1 MLNDPQGLALPAIDA
16 AAGAALANALVAFR
30 TYRGDPIAPLDEAIG
45 LAPGLAI
52 APIAKALMLTMLFER
67 RFARDAVKTL
77 DAAAPVLARAGAREK
92 TLAAA
97 TRRLA
102 EGDWHGGVAAL
113 DQVLM
118 EYPRDLLAIQAAHI
132 VDFIRGDSLNLRN
145 RISRALPHWSPSV
158 PGYSFVLG
166 MHAFGLEENNQYPE
180 AEATGLR
187 ALEMAPEDCWA
198 VHAVTHVY
206 EMQGR
211 IEEGARFLVQRK
223 ADWATPDNGF
233 AYHNWWHLALFHLDR
248 GDHQAALAIYDEVLA
263 GAHGMALSRLDAT
276 AMLWRLRLEGVD
288 VGARFEAVADAW
300 QADLDAEGGFYAFND
315 FHAALA
321 FAATGRDAQAARLR
335 QAVHDATRRS
345 DANAAMSRDVG
356 IGLCEALHDFAD
368 GRYGAAA
375 EWLATV
381 RDGAIRFGG
390 SHAQRDLLTLTLI
403 EAARLAGRGK
413 LAHHYLGERLVHKPG
428 GAWGLRLAQRIGE
441 TAAARPQA
449 RSRTSAARISA
460 GTGSSLAV

>member
-1 MLNDPQGLALPAIDA
+1 MLNDPQGLALPALDP
-16 AAGAALANALVAFR
+16 AAGAALAAALVAFR
-30 TYRGDPIAPLDEAIG
+30 TYRGDPIAPLDEAIA
-45 LAPGLAI
+45 LAPGLPI

-67 RFARDAVKTL
+67 RFARDALKTL

-92 TLAAA
+92 ALAAA
-97 TRRLA
+97 ARRLA

-113 DQVLM
+113 DQVLVDH
-118 EYPRDLLAIQAAHI
+118 PRDLLAIQASHI
-132 VDFIRGDSLNLRN
+132 VDFVRGDSLNLRN
-145 RISRALPHWSPSV
+145 RISRVLPHWSPSV

-166 MHAFGLEENNQYPE
+166 MHAFGLEECNQYSE

-198 VHAVTHVY
+198 VHAVTHVH

-211 IEEGARFLVQRK
+211 IEEGARFLEQRK

-233 AYHNWWHLALFHLDR
+233 AYHNWWHLALFHLDL
-248 GDHQAALAIYDEVLA
+248 GDHVAALAIYDEVLA
-263 GAHGMALSRLDAT
+263 GAHAMALSRLDAT
-276 AMLWRLRLEGVD
+276 AMLWRLKLEGVD
-288 VGARFEAVADAW
+288 VAARFEHVADAW
-300 QADLDAEGGFYAFND
+300 QADLGAEAGYYAFND

-356 IGLCEALHDFAD
+356 IGLCEAIHDFAG

-375 EWLATV
+375 EWLAAV

-413 LAHHYLGERLVHKPG
+413 LARHYLGERLVHKPG
-428 GAWGLRLAQRIGE
+428 GAWGARLAKRIG
-441 TAAARPQA
+441 TPTPTGKDPPVVPTHRPSGQLLEIA
-449 RSRTSAARISA
+449 P
-460 GTGSSLAV
+460 

>member
-1 MLNDPQGLALPAIDA
+1 MLNDPQGLALPALDP
-16 AAGAALANALVAFR
+16 AAGAALEQALVAFR
-30 TYRGDPIAPLDEAIG
+30 TYRGDPLAPLDEAIA

-67 RFARDAVKTL
+67 RFARDAMKTL

-92 TLAAA
+92 AIAAA

-113 DQVLM
+113 DQVLR
-118 EYPRDLLAIQAAHI
+118 EYPRDLLTIQAAHI

-145 RISRALPHWSPSV
+145 RISRVLPHWSASV
-158 PGYSFVLG
+158 PGYSYVLG
-166 MHAFGLEENNQYPE
+166 MHAFGLEECNQYPE

-211 IEEGARFLVQRK
+211 IAEGTRFLEERK
-223 ADWATPDNGF
+223 DAWAGAENGF
-233 AYHNWWHLALFHLDR
+233 AYHNWWHLALFHMDG
-248 GDHQAALAIYDEVLA
+248 GDHAAALAIYDEVLA
-263 GAHGMALSRLDAT
+263 NAHGMALSRLDAT
-276 AMLWRLRLEGVD
+276 ALLWRLRLEGVD

-321 FAATGRDAQAARLR
+321 FAATGRDKHAARLR

-345 DANAAMSRDVG
+345 DANAAMARDVG
-356 IGLCEALHDFAD
+356 VGLCEAIHDFAG

-375 EWLATV
+375 EWLAAM

-413 LAHHYLGERLVHKPG
+413 LARHYLGERLVQKPG
-428 GAWGLRLAQRIGE
+428 GAWGQRLAQRIGANA
-441 TAAARPQA
+441 TPARKESGAFPTNRVPSPEPS
-449 RSRTSAARISA
+449 RSFA
-460 GTGSSLAV
+460 

>member
-1 MLNDPQGLALPAIDA
+1 
-16 AAGAALANALVAFR
+16 
-30 TYRGDPIAPLDEAIG
+30 
-45 LAPGLAI
+45 
-52 APIAKALMLTMLFER
+52 MLTMLFER

-77 DAAAPVLARAGAREK
+77 DAAAPVLARAGARERA
-92 TLAAA
+92 LAAA

-102 EGDWHGGVAAL
+102 DGDWHGGVAAL

-118 EYPRDLLAIQAAHI
+118 EYPRDLLTIQAAHI
-132 VDFIRGDSLNLRN
+132 VDFVRGDSLNLRN
-145 RISRALPHWSPSV
+145 RISRVLPHWSPSV

-198 VHAVTHVY
+198 VHAVTHVH

-223 ADWATPDNGF
+223 ADWGTPDNGF

-248 GDHQAALAIYDEVLA
+248 GDHAAALAIYDDVLA

-276 AMLWRLRLEGVD
+276 AILWRLRLEGVD

-300 QADLDAEGGFYAFND
+300 QGDLEAESGFYAFND

-356 IGLCEALHDFAD
+356 IGLCEAIHDFAG
-368 GRYGAAA
+368 GRYAAAA

-403 EAARLAGRGK
+403 EAARLAGRGR
-413 LAHHYLGERLVHKPG
+413 LARHYLGERLVHKPG
-428 GAWGLRLAQRIGE
+428 GAWGQRLAQRI
-441 TAAARPQA
+441 AVQA
-449 RSRTSAARISA
+449 TPRKDASTLPTHRVPSREPSR
-460 GTGSSLAV
+460 SLA

>member
-1 MLNDPQGLALPAIDA
+1 MLDDPQGLALPPIDPA
-16 AAGAALANALVAFR
+16 AAAALDNALAAFR
-30 TYRGDPIAPLDEAIG
+30 TYRGDPIAPLDEAIA

-52 APIAKALMLTMLFER
+52 APIAKALVLTTLFER

-77 DAAAPVLARAGAREK
+77 DDAAPALARTGARERA
-92 TLAAA
+92 LAAA

-102 EGDWHGGVAAL
+102 EGDWHGGVSAL

-118 EYPRDLLAIQAAHI
+118 EYPRDLLAIQVAHI
-132 VDFIRGDSLNLRN
+132 VDFVRGDSLNLRN
-145 RISRALPHWSPSV
+145 RISRVLPHWSPSA

-166 MHAFGLEENNQYPE
+166 MHAFGLEECNQYPE

-198 VHAVTHVY
+198 VHAVTHVH

-211 IEEGARFLVQRK
+211 NEEGARFLAERQ

-233 AYHNWWHLALFHLDR
+233 AFHNWWHLALFHLDR
-248 GDHQAALAIYDEVLA
+248 GDHAAALAIYDDVLA
-263 GAHGMALSRLDAT
+263 GAHAMALSRLDAT
-276 AMLWRLRLEGVD
+276 ALLWRLRLEGTD

-300 QADLDAEGGFYAFND
+300 QSDLEAEGGFYAFND

-321 FAATGRDAQAARLR
+321 FAATGRDAQAARVR
-335 QAVHDATRRS
+335 SAVENASRGK
-345 DANAAMSRDVG
+345 DANAAMARDVG
-356 IGLCEALHDFAD
+356 IGLCEAVRDFGD
-368 GRYGAAA
+368 GRYGDAA
-375 EWLATV
+375 ERLAAL

-403 EAARLAGRGK
+403 EAARLAGRGR
-413 LAHHYLGERLVHKPG
+413 LARHYLGERLMHKPG
-428 GAWGLRLAQRIGE
+428 GAWGLRLAQRIG
-441 TAAARPQA
+441 AQAGAARKDF
-449 RSRTSAARISA
+449 RKAATNRPSTQPLEYA
-460 GTGSSLAV
+460 P